1 MKKENIM
8 KEEMKI
14 RKSFLTMVQ
23 PDAKTAL
30 LDSVE
35 AKLVRIFLSENDF
48 LYTYYQF
55 IGPKVNKKA

>member
-1 MKKENIM
+1 MKKEDIM

-35 AKLVRIFLSENDF
+35 ARLVRIFLSENDF
-48 LYTYYQF
+48 LYIYY
-55 IGPKVNKKA
+55 